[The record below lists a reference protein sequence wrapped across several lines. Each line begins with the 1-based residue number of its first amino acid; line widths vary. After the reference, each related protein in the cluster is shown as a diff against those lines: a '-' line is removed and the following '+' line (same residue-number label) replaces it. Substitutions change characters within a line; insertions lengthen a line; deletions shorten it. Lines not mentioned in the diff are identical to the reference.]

1 MVKFNSKGVGLNS
14 LGHWANGVKED
25 SLTGFGFLTRD
36 GFTGQGNQIGN
47 N

>member
-1 MVKFNSKGVGLNS
+1 MKFYSRGVGLNS
-14 LGHWANGVKED
+14 LGHWDNGVKKD

-36 GFTGQGNQIGN
+36 CFTGQGNQIGN